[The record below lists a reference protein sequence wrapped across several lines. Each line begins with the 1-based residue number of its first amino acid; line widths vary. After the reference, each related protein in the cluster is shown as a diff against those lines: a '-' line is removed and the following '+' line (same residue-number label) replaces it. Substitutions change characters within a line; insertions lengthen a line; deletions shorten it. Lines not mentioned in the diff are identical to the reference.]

1 MSYYRRGYNQNYQPK
16 PKSGDPTMFNI
27 PAAVKPWIETTQHT
41 NTLLQSICDQLVK
54 YGHLTEKQWQIAH
67 KEMNG
72 KPASVIL
79 PPVTITTPLPVFINR
94 TAAFRE
100 IRDKYKLQ
108 YGVFAIK
115 MTKVLKAGKARN
127 GNTWAELEVIPDTDT
142 PVSCCRICGKTLK
155 DQRSIT
161 SGIGPDCAKRL
172 GAAYNSYKSSNLQQF
187 IADFKK
193 EISKVGTMTIKL
205 WGNQVKENIA
215 NFDFAVAS
223 YMNQP
228 AGAIATTAAIGSST
242 NNTVAVATNPP
253 TTAKVDECIIVMDNS
268 KFKVLDA
275 TSKDNVQK
283 VPNPYRF
290 AMEVHSADL
299 EIMPR
304 TSLGTTVANIAD
316 VNLII
321 LKNPQTG
328 NRVTFNRMS
337 RNQFAGVN
345 SGSAILLT
353 II

>member
-1 MSYYRRGYNQNYQPK
+1 MSYYRRRYNQSYQPK
-16 PKSGDPTMFNI
+16 PKSGDPTTFNI
-27 PAAVKPWIETTQHT
+27 PSAVKPWIETTQHT
-41 NTLLQSICDQLVK
+41 NPLLQSICDQLVK
-54 YGHLTEKQWQIAH
+54 YGHLTEKQWQIAQ

-79 PPVTITTPLPVFINR
+79 PEVTLNTPLPVFINR

-205 WGNQVKENIA
+205 WGNQVKENIH
-215 NFDFAVAS
+215 NFDFAVTS

-228 AGAIATTAAIGSST
+228 PTAVATTATVVPAPIVPAI
-242 NNTVAVATNPP
+242 NTVHRLTEYVVT
-253 TTAKVDECIIVMDNS
+253 MDIS
-268 KFKVLDA
+268 KFKVLD
-275 TSKDNVQK
+275 SLSNNGVQK
-283 VPNPYRF
+283 VPNPYRY
-290 AMEVHSADL
+290 AMEVHMADL
-299 EIMPR
+299 RSMAMHRI
-304 TSLGTTVANIAD
+304 GGD
-316 VNLII
+316 VNSKIEMADLITLINPVTQNRVSFKPMKNRQFVAVSNGNAII
-321 LKNPQTG
+321 LT
-328 NRVTFNRMS
+328 
-337 RNQFAGVN
+337 
-345 SGSAILLT
+345 IL
-353 II
+353 